1 VTVVQRARL
10 PGSDRLVWL
19 VVGDDH
25 LPVEPIGRDLAYL
38 DDVERSP
45 NTLRAY
51 AHHLKLFWDYLA
63 WAKLAWTDVGLGQL
77 ARFMAWLRRYDPDVV
92 PLGEAKTRRSESTV
106 NTILAAV
113 NSFYEFHE
121 RLGSLLPFER
131 YRLGVRPS
139 GATKPFLHH
148 ITKGQPVRTR
158 LVKAR
163 SQRRLPRTLAPEDIE
178 ALLGACTHVRDQLL
192 VCLLR
197 DTGMR
202 IGQVLGLRH
211 ADMVSWDNLIRIVPR
226 NNVNQA
232 RTKSTDERV
241 VDVFPSLMALYTRY
255 LLEEYGELDSDYV
268 FVNLW
273 EGRIGA
279 PMVYAT
285 VVAFFQR
292 LQRRT
297 GIYARPHML
306 RHTHATDLIRTGKWD
321 LAYVAERLGH
331 ANIGTT
337 GIYLHL
343 QNADMKAALKDYAAR
358 RQGKAGAS

>member
-1 VTVVQRARL
+1 
-10 PGSDRLVWL
+10 
-19 VVGDDH
+19 
-25 LPVEPIGRDLAYL
+25 
-38 DDVERSP
+38 
-45 NTLRAY
+45 
-51 AHHLKLFWDYLA
+51 
-63 WAKLAWTDVGLGQL
+63 
-77 ARFMAWLRRYDPDVV
+77 M
-92 PLGEAKTRRSESTV
+92 
-106 NTILAAV
+106 
-113 NSFYEFHE
+113 
-121 RLGSLLPFER
+121 
-131 YRLGVRPS
+131 
-139 GATKPFLHH
+139 
-148 ITKGQPVRTR
+148 R

-163 SQRRLPRTLAPEDIE
+163 SHRRLPRTLAPEDIE

-226 NNVNQA
+226 NNANQA
-232 RTKSTDERV
+232 RIKSTDERV

-255 LLEEYGELDSDYV
+255 LLEEYCELDSDYV
-268 FVNLW
+268 FVTLW

-321 LAYVAERLGH
+321 LAYVAERLGQ

-337 GIYLHL
+337 GVYLHL
-343 QNADMKAALKDYAAR
+343 QNADVKAALH
-358 RQGKAGAS
+358 

>member
-1 VTVVQRARL
+1 VAVVQRARI
-10 PGSDRLVWL
+10 PGSDRLIWL
-19 VVGDDH
+19 VVGEDH
-25 LPVEPIGRDLAYL
+25 LPVESIRRYLAYL

-51 AHHLKLFWDYLA
+51 AHHLKLFWDYLD

-77 ARFMAWLRRYDPDVV
+77 ARFMAWLRRHDPDAL
-92 PLGEAKTRRSESTV
+92 PFGEATIRRRESTI

-121 RLGSLLPFER
+121 RLGSLPGFER
-131 YRLGVRPS
+131 YRFGVRPS
-139 GATKPFLHH
+139 NANKPFLHH

-163 SQRRLPRTLAPEDIE
+163 SQRRLPRTLAAEEIE

-192 VCLLR
+192 LCLLR

-226 NNVNQA
+226 TNANQA
-232 RTKSTDERV
+232 RTKSTEERV

-255 LLEEYGELDSDYV
+255 LLEEYGEMDSDYV

-273 EGRIGA
+273 DGRIGA
-279 PMVYAT
+279 PMTYAT

-306 RHTHATDLIRTGKWD
+306 RHTHATELIRTGKWD

-331 ANIGTT
+331 ANVGTT

-343 QNADMKAALKDYAAR
+343 QNADMKAALQDYAAR
-358 RQGKAGAS
+358 RQGKSR

>member
-1 VTVVQRARL
+1 VTVVQRARI
-10 PGSDRLVWL
+10 PGSQRLVWL

-25 LPVEPIGRDLAYL
+25 LPVEPICRYLAYL

-51 AHHLKLFWDYLA
+51 AHHLRLLWDYLA
-63 WAKLAWTDVGLGQL
+63 WAKLEWTDIGLGDL
-77 ARFMAWLRRYDPDVV
+77 ARFMAWLRRLDPDVV
-92 PLGEAKTRRSESTV
+92 PLGEATARRRESTI

-121 RLGSLLPFER
+121 RLGSLPAFER
-131 YRLGVRPS
+131 YRFGVRPS
-139 GATKPFLHH
+139 NSSKAFLHH

-163 SQRRLPRTLAPEDIE
+163 SQRRLPSTLTPEQIE
-178 ALLGACTHVRDQLL
+178 TLLGACTHVRDRLL
-192 VCLLR
+192 LCLLR

-226 NNVNQA
+226 DNANQA
-232 RTKSTDERV
+232 RTKATGERT

-255 LLEEYGELDSDYV
+255 LVEEYGDLDSDYV

-273 EGRIGA
+273 EGSIGA
-279 PMVYAT
+279 PMTYAT

-292 LQRRT
+292 LQHRT
-297 GIYARPHML
+297 GIYARPHMF

-321 LAYVAERLGH
+321 VAYVAERLGH
-331 ANIGTT
+331 ANVGTT
-337 GIYLHL
+337 SVYLHL
-343 QNADMKAALKDYAAR
+343 QSADMKAALHDYAER
-358 RQGKAGAS
+358 RQRQRP